1 MPTMMDTDEVE
12 DSAVIL
18 VKSKDKPV
26 KSQLPLS
33 PSVEEM
39 HCGSSGQ
46 QPLCLTPT
54 LSELDSHRIKC
65 TKSKRSLCKVITGK
79 IETPRKKSCSI
90 SPAEK
95 KSSKKQ
101 PTLGAFFGNIK
112 ARPNSTNREH
122 DTLAHFPDS
131 NVKKFESPTNKT
143 LKVAP
148 FNTDKKEVVPP
159 PTFSARE
166 YVDVDSPAD
175 DIDRSTF
182 IEPICSTLHANP
194 PDKVEPPSSVEART
208 ILTPENLVDSKA
220 VLGTLMTDCVGS
232 AFDSSICIL
241 PTTAETFDEKSTRL
255 WDETEVNALV
265 KGMKK
270 YAGEKFMWRK
280 IKNDVQFSTVL
291 SKRSLPQMR
300 SKGSRLDSTDGG
312 MNSLESI
319 QDSGLVSVGDNQA
332 DTHILKSKGSKI
344 EDLDVQ
350 ILPDAC
356 DWTDAEI
363 ASLLAGVQKYA
374 NEKHIW
380 QKIMHDVEFK
390 GILSFRT
397 LDQLKEKHNSLSKS
411 QVRKK
416 LNLNVTP
423 FTLSSPQKGYN
434 DEKGKTTPTDISIS
448 NGTHK
453 LLTNH
458 KKLSAEMSQSPL
470 STFSSSLES
479 NLNDKSTNSCT
490 SKLTAISHD
499 DPRIEKYQMRKDE
512 LLSKFEQRNLKKDC
526 GHFSIEGLIE
536 NLPEEIFKS
545 DSFPDELLP
554 ALGCLVQGS
563 HLPLSVLVDTFVSD
577 IKNAK
582 PQLEFIS
589 ITPLKVSEKIKLIAE
604 RKTCGIN
611 MDKKS
616 DRFEDMNIL
625 SIWRWE
631 IICLD
636 IVPTDKV
643 HLIKPARSDR
653 RKLSL
658 HFKAVMRLLEA
669 LNATSKDV
677 AKISFEEEK
686 VLKFER
692 EEEKSRLISEQKEA
706 KLRLQE
712 LKNAE
717 KQQKEIEKSEREK
730 SRENER
736 RQRKLEKLQQKEE
749 AVRKKKEE
757 IEKQKEVD
765 RLAVIESTRKK
776 KARMLNYFKTPQKN
790 VMTPEN
796 KINEKGNEIIKVCEI
811 KTPSHESENDY
822 IEQADGFNSDC
833 FRRSFDSISCQADLM
848 KEWSKSNIKNKSS
861 STSRKNGKWRK
872 LSVVVSLPSLEFG
885 QTSYSEHQEVVLY
898 NLKKYLQ
905 FREDNRPPYFGTWSK
920 RSRVVSG
927 RRPFRKD
934 TSRHIDYD
942 YDSEAEW
949 EEEEPGE
956 DCNDEK
962 DDDPPDEKEAE
973 YDFQDGWLADD
984 DDFGNSDDN
993 DEDKVLR
1000 RPVKEDGD
1008 IGCSC
1013 IRVVVGPGRGGCPM
1027 SVDDIQHGG
1036 EHAVQLIGRH
1046 SSHIFSSD
1054 DICLDL
1060 FPRVLNDKITEASSK
1075 VAKREVEGETLE
1087 IFVKAILMSRA
1098 ASKAKLVDDFLQ
1110 ANPGPSKSQTMKKL
1124 DEIAV
1129 KSENTDG
1136 PGYIWNVKD
1145 SFLSEKGLM
1154 HLIEERLNTYNS
1166 NCDAVLLPKT
1176 KYTQLVGEEL
1186 KAFVRFIQERN
1197 HKSKKALV
1205 DAFLSFNPGPSKK
1218 HVFEKLDE
1226 IATKLEVKGLGY
1238 IWDVSDEIL
1247 LDLNLANLKR
1257 VISETVADPK
1267 PKKRPLLEM
1276 FSALAKKNK
1285 TFA

>member
-1 MPTMMDTDEVE
+1 
-12 DSAVIL
+12 
-18 VKSKDKPV
+18 
-26 KSQLPLS
+26 
-33 PSVEEM
+33 
-39 HCGSSGQ
+39 
-46 QPLCLTPT
+46 
-54 LSELDSHRIKC
+54 
-65 TKSKRSLCKVITGK
+65 
-79 IETPRKKSCSI
+79 
-90 SPAEK
+90 
-95 KSSKKQ
+95 
-101 PTLGAFFGNIK
+101 LG
-112 ARPNSTNREH
+112 
-122 DTLAHFPDS
+122 L
-131 NVKKFESPTNKT
+131 
-143 LKVAP
+143 
-148 FNTDKKEVVPP
+148 
-159 PTFSARE
+159 
-166 YVDVDSPAD
+166 
-175 DIDRSTF
+175 
-182 IEPICSTLHANP
+182 
-194 PDKVEPPSSVEART
+194 
-208 ILTPENLVDSKA
+208 
-220 VLGTLMTDCVGS
+220 

-241 PTTAETFDEKSTRL
+241 PTSAETSDEKSTRL

-270 YAGEKFMWRK
+270 YAGENAMWRK
-280 IKNDVQFSTVL
+280 IKSDVQFSTVL

-300 SKGSRLDSTDGG
+300 GKGYRLDATEGG

-319 QDSGLVSVGDNQA
+319 QDSSLVSVGDNQA
-332 DTHILKSKGSKI
+332 GTHVLKSKGSKI
-344 EDLDVQ
+344 EDLEVQ
-350 ILPDAC
+350 LPPDGTNTPSEYDELTNQRKPKDNFSTC
-356 DWTDAEI
+356 DWTNAEI

-390 GILSFRT
+390 DILSFRT
-397 LDQLKEKHNSLSKS
+397 LYQLKEKHNSLSKS

-416 LNLNVTP
+416 SNLNDTP

-434 DEKGKTTPTDISIS
+434 DEKGKTTRTNISIS
-448 NGTHK
+448 NGAHK
-453 LLTNH
+453 LVTNH
-458 KKLSAEMSQSPL
+458 KKSSAEMSQSPV
-470 STFSSSLES
+470 SSFSSSLES

-490 SKLTAISHD
+490 SKISTISHD

-512 LLSKFEQRNLKKDC
+512 LLAKFEQRNLKKDC

-577 IKNAK
+577 IRNAK

-604 RKTCGIN
+604 RKTCGII

-616 DRFEDMNIL
+616 DRFEDMSIL

-669 LNATSKDV
+669 LNAISKDV
-677 AKISFEEEK
+677 AKISSEEEK

-706 KLRLQE
+706 KLKLQE

-717 KQQKEIEKSEREK
+717 RQQKEIDKSEREK

-736 RQRKLEKLQQKEE
+736 QQRRLEKLQQKEE

-757 IEKQKEVD
+757 IEKQKEVE

-776 KARMLNYFKTPQKN
+776 KARMLNYFRTPQKN
-790 VMTPEN
+790 VRTPE
-796 KINEKGNEIIKVCEI
+796 KKTNEKGDEIIKACEI
-811 KTPSHESENDY
+811 KTPIHEIENDH

-848 KEWSKSNIKNKSS
+848 KEWSKSNMKTKSS

-1036 EHAVQLIGRH
+1036 EHAVQLIGMH
-1046 SSHIFSSD
+1046 SSHIFSGD

-1060 FPRVLNDKITEASSK
+1060 FPKVLNDKITEASSK

-1098 ASKAKLVDDFLQ
+1098 GSKPKLVDDFLQ
-1110 ANPGPSKSQTMKKL
+1110 ANPGPSKIQTLKKL

-1129 KSENTDG
+1129 KIENTDG
-1136 PGYIWNVKD
+1136 PGYVWNVKD
-1145 SFLSEKGLM
+1145 SFLLEKGLM
-1154 HLIEERLNTYNS
+1154 HLIGERLNTDNS
-1166 NCDAVLLPKT
+1166 NCGAALLPKT

-1205 DAFLSFNPGPSKK
+1205 DAFLTFNPGPSKK

-1226 IATKLEVKGLGY
+1226 IATKLEVKGIGY

-1247 LDLNLANLKR
+1247 FDLNLVHLKR

-1285 TFA
+1285 TVA